1 MRRAILGIVIG
12 AVLLVV
18 VHMYQTQD
26 STIARHLL
34 RQNEAALE
42 AVVTAMRE
50 DYVPGTTERR
60 YTADDLARLTAIPAP
75 RDEHVV
81 LFHATHVY
89 YDKDGRMLVQLLA
102 RRTDYDDGDYRSLY
116 LYYIDAG
123 YDGAGIPQAA
133 RMTGKDLPALGGGWY
148 WWSRREHRG

>member
-12 AVLLVV
+12 AVLLVILR
-18 VHMYQTQD
+18 MYQTQD

-42 AVVTAMRE
+42 AVVAAMHAAYTP
-50 DYVPGTTERR
+50 DTTERR
-60 YTADDLARLTAIPAP
+60 CTTADLAKITALPAQE
-75 RDEHVV
+75 DEQDV
-81 LFHATHVY
+81 LFRTAHVY
-89 YDKDGRMLVQLLA
+89 YDNDGRMLVQLPA
-102 RRTDYDDGDYRSLY
+102 RRTVYEGGDYRVLY

-133 RMTGKDLPALGGGWY
+133 RMTGKELPALGGGWY
-148 WWSRREHRG
+148 WWSRRGDRG